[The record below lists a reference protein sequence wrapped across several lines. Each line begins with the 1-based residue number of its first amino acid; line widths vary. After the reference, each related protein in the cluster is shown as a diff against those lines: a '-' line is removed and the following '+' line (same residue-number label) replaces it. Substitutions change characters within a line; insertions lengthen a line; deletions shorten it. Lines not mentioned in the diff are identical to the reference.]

1 MKALFN
7 INKDKKVGV
16 LVFEDRLKIV
26 DTSIPTFD
34 ILNEIDKKGRL
45 RDVVVGGYVK
55 HKIEKPP
62 IFHSEELAPNCK
74 FVSFRVHFIGEQG
87 REKKLTKGELV
98 VYVPND
104 LVENDFY
111 EFRGTLS
118 LAGFDYTRVVTM
130 MRFKKKEVKLQD
142 KGMKGHNRKDSYK
155 QEYPKKENKMQY
167 VWEVHPVSVSDLD
180 LGSLSSN
187 LYHETMQFIQ
197 SPLSYTHKKLNSI
210 LETQSSRIDTD
221 KYYYDFSTPID
232 KDELLKRPTKDS
244 TSFEEENN
252 YIIDK
257 DYGIILEALEY
268 PVLLLNLEAF
278 GLDKT
283 MLNYMIWLV
292 DGALDVYDSIEDLQN
307 NKINQDYVVNEQE
320 GVLNG
325 TRRKVVLVSE
335 PSKGYPYLELKK
347 GDMISWGL

>member
-1 MKALFN
+1 MGSTPSF
-7 INKDKKVGV
+7 
-16 LVFEDRLKIV
+16 
-26 DTSIPTFD
+26 SI
-34 ILNEIDKKGRL
+34 R
-45 RDVVVGGYVK
+45 
-55 HKIEKPP
+55 
-62 IFHSEELAPNCK
+62 
-74 FVSFRVHFIGEQG
+74 
-87 REKKLTKGELV
+87 
-98 VYVPND
+98 
-104 LVENDFY
+104 
-111 EFRGTLS
+111 
-118 LAGFDYTRVVTM
+118 
-130 MRFKKKEVKLQD
+130 
-142 KGMKGHNRKDSYK
+142 
-155 QEYPKKENKMQY
+155 
-167 VWEVHPVSVSDLD
+167 LD

-320 GVLNG
+320 G
-325 TRRKVVLVSE
+325 
-335 PSKGYPYLELKK
+335 Y
-347 GDMISWGL
+347 